1 MARRNRS
8 EVRRRRKAKKEK
20 EELRKKKSEQ
30 SRQRTHEVEFRKLLN
45 WLLPTEGIFSSLVP
59 HGNTSWLFRTL
70 VFLALCWSW
79 AENRNA
85 VDSFKY
91 GSKWCQTLSG
101 AKVLSTYQGMMN
113 ALERWTAPLM
123 KILWK
128 IVHQRMKQIGG
139 EFWETDGWVPIAFD
153 GSRDSAPRTESNE
166 AAYCA
171 PNHGHG
177 TTAKYRRKKAKGMR
191 RTMNEKNK
199 PAAPKPQLWI
209 TLMWHMGLRL
219 PWTWRLGPSN
229 ASERA
234 DVMEM
239 LEHEDFPENTLF
251 CGDAGFVGHPLWS
264 AIISRGHHFLVRV
277 GGNVSLLVERSN
289 AVLKENMTVLSWPE
303 EAMHA
308 DKPPLRLRLVK
319 VRVGKTWM
327 WLLTDVL
334 SKEQLSVKMI
344 RQFYQQRWGI
354 EVEFRGLKQTLDNAK
369 LRCRTAARTKVELH
383 WSLLGMT
390 VAELFALKEQL
401 APPKSPL
408 PAAGPQPDSDADPSR
423 RSLAATIFQIRWSLT
438 HLSEAPALRA
448 DSLTC
453 KLRGAKTDNYDR
465 RSSKAARYRPPNP
478 DKKPLGDPKIKP
490 LNDRQKQK
498 LRKQKHHDLTG

>member
-8 EVRRRRKAKKEK
+8 GACRRRNVKKEK
-20 EELRKKKSEQ
+20 EDLRTQSLQ
-30 SRQRTHEVEFRKLLN
+30 SRQNTHEVELRKLLN
-45 WLLPTEGIFSSLVP
+45 WLLPSQGIFSRLLP
-59 HGNTSWLFRTL
+59 HGNTSWQFRTL
-70 VFLALCWSW
+70 VFQALCWSW

-91 GSKWCQTLSG
+91 GFKWCQTLSG

-123 KILWK
+123 EILWK
-128 IVHQRMKQIGG
+128 ILHQQMKHIGG
-139 EFWETDGWVPIAFD
+139 EFWDTGGWVPIAFD

-177 TTAKYRRKKAKGMR
+177 KTAKYRRKKTKGMR

-199 PAAPKPQLWI
+199 AAAPKPQLWI

-239 LEHEDFPENTLF
+239 LKHEDFPKNTLF

-264 AIISRGHHFLVRV
+264 AIISSGHHFLVRV
-277 GGNVSLLVERSN
+277 GANVSLLTECGN
-289 AVLKENMTVLSWPE
+289 ALLKENMTVLSWPQ
-303 EAMHA
+303 ASMRA

-334 SKEQLSVKMI
+334 REEQLSLKMI
-344 RQFYQQRWGI
+344 RQLYQQRWGI
-354 EVEFRGLKQTLDNAK
+354 ELEFRGLKQTLDNAK
-369 LRCRTAARTKVELH
+369 LRCRTAARAKVELH
-383 WSLLGMT
+383 WSLLAMA

-401 APPKSPL
+401 RPSMSQLRPAWPP
-408 PAAGPQPDSDADPSR
+408 PDNATDPSR

-438 HLSEAPALRA
+438 HLSETPVRRE
-448 DSLTC
+448 DSLPW
-453 KLRGAKTDNYDR
+453 KLHEAKTDNYH
-465 RSSKAARYRPPNP
+465 RSSSKTARYCPPNP

-490 LNDRQKQK
+490 LNQLQKQK
-498 LRKQKHHDLTG
+498 LRKQKPHNLTG